1 MKIDIDFHGSFLLLL
16 KMQAAAVGFELL
28 ENDGV
33 LPFMDSKAALYG
45 SGARM
50 TVKDGTLKSRM
61 QFLRGAGNV

>member
-1 MKIDIDFHGSFLLLL
+1 M
-16 KMQAAAVGFELL
+16 LL